1 MPTTAL
7 LFEQLPERSVRCQLC
22 RHRCLIAAGRHGR
35 CNIRENRDGL
45 LVSLVDE
52 QIVAE
57 HIDPIEKKPLFHLLP
72 GSRSYSVAA
81 VGCNFRCLH
90 CQNASIAQYDAQ
102 GTGTIP
108 GHHLP
113 PQEAVRRA
121 VAGGCR
127 SVAYTYTEP
136 TVWFEYTLTTARLA
150 ADARLYNIFVTN
162 GYITPE
168 ALEMIA
174 PVLHAANIDLK
185 GFTKE
190 FYRRIC
196 GAQLTEVLDCIRDYR
211 RRNIWIELTTLVI
224 PGENDDQ
231 QQLNGIARFI
241 ADELG
246 ADTPWHVSRFFPCH
260 RMEDHPPTPL
270 ASLERALEAGD
281 RAGLRYVY
289 EGNVAAGREQ
299 TVCPACGALVVG
311 RDGYTITSLNL
322 RDGCCSR
329 CGQVLP
335 GIWE

>member
-1 MPTTAL
+1 MSTTAL
-7 LFEQLPERSVRCQLC
+7 LFEQLPDRSVRCQLC
-22 RHRCLIAAGRHGR
+22 RHRCLIANGKRGICR
-35 CNIRENRDGL
+35 IRENADGL
-45 LVSLVDE
+45 LISLVDDL
-52 QIVAE
+52 IVAE
-57 HIDPIEKKPLFHLLP
+57 QIDPVEKKPLFHLLP

-90 CQNASIAQYDAQ
+90 CQNASIAQYDNPGG
-102 GTGTIP
+102 GTLP
-108 GHHLP
+108 GHRLP
-113 PQEAVRRA
+113 PREAVRHA
-121 VAGGCR
+121 LAGGCR
-127 SVAYTYTEP
+127 SLAYTYTEP
-136 TVWFEYTLTTARLA
+136 TVWFEYALATARLA
-150 ADARLYNIFVTN
+150 AEAGLYNIFVTN

-168 ALEMIA
+168 ALEMLA

-196 GAQLTEVLDCIRDYR
+196 GAQLPEVLDCIRDYH
-211 RRNIWIELTTLVI
+211 RRNIWLELTTLVI

-231 QQLNGIARFI
+231 HQLDGIARFI

-246 ADTPWHVSRFFPCH
+246 PDTPWHVSRFFPCH

-299 TVCPACGALVVG
+299 TLCPSCGALVVG
-311 RDGYTITSLNL
+311 RSGYTITSLNL
-322 RDGCCSR
+322 QHGR
-329 CGQVLP
+329 CGSCGQTLA